1 MGSMIDDLGKQF
13 DIERQRSQMR
23 RLQEAKK
30 KAEDAAK
37 RMKEREEAKN
47 HYIK

>member
-1 MGSMIDDLGKQF
+1 MIDDLGRQI
-13 DIERQRSQMR
+13 DSERQRSQMR

-30 KAEDAAK
+30 KAEDAAR
-37 RMKEREEAKN
+37 RMKQRDQAKN